1 MNDIIN
7 TEQQLLTELIN
18 YQSKPKVNNADYSSN
33 QLLSKIQY
41 TKFPETRNYQG
52 ISTGEVGY
60 APSNEDEMME
70 LALSGKTYEYNPMAT
85 YDRRLGVPVDN
96 PKIKLNPE
104 FYMHHRDEQQDK
116 AFLQG
121 LNPDQIQRREK
132 AVPKNTY
139 NDYVAKGYS
148 GLSSESINRD
158 LLLWS
163 VRGKQVVGRNRQLYK
178 GFI

>member
-1 MNDIIN
+1 
-7 TEQQLLTELIN
+7 
-18 YQSKPKVNNADYSSN
+18 
-33 QLLSKIQY
+33 
-41 TKFPETRNYQG
+41 
-52 ISTGEVGY
+52 
-60 APSNEDEMME
+60 
-70 LALSGKTYEYNPMAT
+70 
-85 YDRRLGVPVDN
+85 
-96 PKIKLNPE
+96 
-104 FYMHHRDEQQDK
+104 MHHRDEQQDK

-139 NDYVAKGYS
+139 NDYVSKGYS